1 MANQNFIIGVKTR
14 FFFGLMPA
22 SLLALATPTRPTDVV
37 VTTTSSTN
45 AAATSMAVSALS
57 GPIAKG
63 TPIAMTTAASTVIV
77 TTSATAGIGA
87 VSLAVSALS
96 AAIPSG
102 SIIDFNGEEVVTTAN
117 AASGATTISIQ
128 PLVYGIASGS
138 LGRYVATTVTPV
150 IVYTTADAATGAT
163 SISIEAQTGRT
174 TIASGDVGLHRGVV
188 LLQGGTTSN
197 EQLQSQ
203 NTETRVYEPRLP
215 YSTGIITGAT
225 WSVSYTTNVLPTD
238 IGFFRLNYAGA
249 YALDGVRGWVF
260 KQDPVPAG
268 YTVGDS
274 IQGLCDVT
282 DFQKTNPADG
292 IITAT
297 CTFTGRGA
305 PTIGHAA

>member
-1 MANQNFIIGVKTR
+1 MSNQNFVIGVKTR

-22 SLLALATPTRPTDVV
+22 SLLSLATPTRPTDVV
-37 VTTTSSTN
+37 VTTTSATN
-45 AAATSMAVSALS
+45 AAAVSMAVSALS
-57 GPIAKG
+57 GPIPKG
-63 TPIAMTTAASTVIV
+63 TPIAMNTAASTVVV
-77 TTSATAGIGA
+77 TTTATAAIGA
-87 VSLAVSALS
+87 TSLSVSALS

-102 SIIDFNGEEVVTTAN
+102 SIIDFNGEEIVTTSL
-117 AASGATTISIQ
+117 AASGATTISVQ
-128 PLVYGIASGS
+128 PLVFGVRSGA
-138 LGRYVATTVTPV
+138 LGLYVATTVTPV
-150 IVYTTADAATGAT
+150 IVYTSADAAAGAT
-163 SISIEAQTGRT
+163 SISIDAQTGRT
-174 TIASGDVGLHRGVV
+174 TIASGDIGLHRGLI

-203 NTETRVYEPRLP
+203 NTETRVYDIKLP
-215 YSTGIITGAT
+215 YSTGIVTGAT
-225 WSVSYTTNVLPTD
+225 WTLSYTTNVLPTD

-249 YALDGVRGWVF
+249 YALDGVRGWVL

-268 YTVGDS
+268 YTTGSS

-305 PTIGHAA
+305 PTIGYAV